1 MQRKDIKTG
10 ELLAYRKDQSGPLMA
25 ALVLDTS
32 TLWERESTRQGGV
45 KWTRAKA
52 TRSGT
57 RGGYAG
63 YGYASWGLLAA
74 VADTSY
80 DRTERDQ
87 RAEAL
92 TQWMSMVDDPQDLT
106 TESVAALEKSTP
118 EGVRLQV
125 IDGRTLRGT
134 WGLTTRTQD
143 RREDA
148 EAADRARERAERERL
163 TAVYDRALIA
173 WRERFPESGFGFDA
187 YSHGALNARVPL
199 EDLAVLLGVDP
210 K

>member
-1 MQRKDIKTG
+1 MKKADIKTG

-32 TLWERESTRQGGV
+32 TLWEQESTRQGR
-45 KWTRAKA
+45 KWTRTKA
-52 TRSGT
+52 TRPGT

-63 YGYASWGLLAA
+63 YGYANWGLLTA

-80 DRTERDQ
+80 DREERDQ

-92 TQWMSMVDDPQDLT
+92 TTWLAMVDDPQDLT
-106 TESVAALEKSTP
+106 PESVAALAKSMP
-118 EGVRLQV
+118 EGTRLRT
-125 IDGRTLRGT
+125 IDGRTLRGI
-134 WGLTTRTQD
+134 WGPTVRAQD

-148 EAADRARERAERERL
+148 EDAERDREHAERERL

-199 EDLAVLLGVDP
+199 EDLAVLLGVEP

>member
-10 ELLAYRKDQSGPLMA
+10 ELLAYRKGQSGPYMA

-32 TLWERESTRQGGV
+32 TLWERESTRSHSV
-45 KWTRAKA
+45 KWTRSKS
-52 TRSGT
+52 TRPAS

-63 YGYASWGLLAA
+63 YGYASWGLLTA

-80 DRTERDQ
+80 DREERDQ

-92 TQWMSMVDDPQDLT
+92 TTWLAMVEDPQDLT
-106 TESVAALEKSTP
+106 PESVAALEKSTP
-118 EGVRLQV
+118 EGVRLRV
-125 IDGRTLRGT
+125 IDGRTLRGP
-134 WGLTTRTQD
+134 WGPTTRAQD

-148 EAADRARERAERERL
+148 EADDRAHERAERERL

-187 YSHGALNARVPL
+187 YARGSHNARVPL